1 MINALVGFAKFFLV
15 VQVIVGGS
23 LFVGLAL
30 ILSFTGT
37 VTMWQMLAMAGG
49 GVGLLATAGF
59 AAVLF
64 QISDRLAQLIAQG
77 STGRQSPA
85 TITHTPRREPSLRAD
100 RA

>member
-1 MINALVGFAKFFLV
+1 MINALVAFAKFFLV

-30 ILSFTGT
+30 ILSFSGT

-64 QISDRLAQLIAQG
+64 QISDRLAQLISQNQTGPQVLPRQG
-77 STGRQSPA
+77 GTS
-85 TITHTPRREPSLRAD
+85 RREPALRSD
-100 RA
+100 R